1 MKVGT
6 ASGDIDVFCV
16 IFTHYRGAYNIP
28 LVFRT
33 GDGHL
38 SQTQNGDCSDDDSFS
53 ESEDEDDEDADDE
66 NCSEYDSSCEE

>member
-1 MKVGT
+1 MYLC
-6 ASGDIDVFCV
+6 DFYPLQRCLQ
-16 IFTHYRGAYNIP
+16 YP
-28 LVFRT
+28 LVFLT